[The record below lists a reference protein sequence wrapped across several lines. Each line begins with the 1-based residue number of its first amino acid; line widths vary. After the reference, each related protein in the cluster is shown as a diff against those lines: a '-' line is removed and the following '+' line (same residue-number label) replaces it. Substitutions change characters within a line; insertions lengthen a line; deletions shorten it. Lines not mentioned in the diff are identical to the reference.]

1 MTLAKPTSSPASF
14 DISVADATEQ
24 PRIALESKLSNL
36 ATQATDSTLN
46 LWVQYQPLVLEKTQ
60 AVWQLL
66 RNTQPIQLLLAAALA
81 VLTIALVTL
90 TTTFSGLIIFG
101 LKITALVLSTV
112 AVGQWVVRG
121 LSWADEKLPSA
132 VDTNK

>member
-1 MTLAKPTSSPASF
+1 MTLAKPTSSPASL

-24 PRIALESKLSNL
+24 HRLALESRLSNL
-36 ATQATDSTLN
+36 ATQTVDSALN

-81 VLTIALVTL
+81 VLTIALITL
-90 TTTFSGLIIFG
+90 ITTFNGLIIFG
-101 LKITALVLSTV
+101 LKITALIFSIV
-112 AVGQWVVRG
+112 AVGQWVMRG